1 MQGVPVTEWCG
12 SPELPRLPPCLDAES
27 GNDEK
32 MYHCRKAFLYKTLG
46 ERSCAY
52 ARKQLIFIV
61 KNNFEKH
68 FAVAK

>member
-1 MQGVPVTEWCG
+1 
-12 SPELPRLPPCLDAES
+12 
-27 GNDEK
+27 

-46 ERSCAY
+46 EGSGAY
-52 ARKQLIFIV
+52 VWKRLIFIV